1 MIIRRNQMSRVK
13 ERLENYRFLKERV
26 EYLENRLINV
36 KAISYSSYG
45 STGIPKTKQD
55 LILEKD
61 ELIKEMDITRNIVY
75 SIKDTKH
82 RCILCYRY
90 LDGMT
95 IEQVADEM
103 KYSSQHISRM
113 LKEALKELE
122 NEYK

>member
-1 MIIRRNQMSRVK
+1 MSRVK
-13 ERLENYRFLKERV
+13 EQLENYRFLKERV
-26 EYLENRLINV
+26 EYLENRLVNV
-36 KAISYSSYG
+36 KAINYSSYG

-61 ELIKEMDITRNIVY
+61 ELIKEMDETRNLVY

-103 KYSSQHISRM
+103 NYSSHHVWRM
-113 LKEALKELE
+113 LRDALNELE
-122 NEYK
+122 NAHKCT

>member
-1 MIIRRNQMSRVK
+1 MSRVK
-13 ERLENYRFLKERV
+13 EQLENYRFLKERV
-26 EYLENRLINV
+26 EYLENRLVNV

-45 STGIPKTKQD
+45 STGIPGIPKTKQD

-61 ELIKEMDITRNIVY
+61 ELIKEMDETRNLVY
-75 SIKDTKH
+75 SIKDTKF

-103 KYSSQHISRM
+103 NYSTHHIWKM
-113 LKEALKELE
+113 LRDALNVLE
-122 NEYK
+122 NAQKCE

>member
-1 MIIRRNQMSRVK
+1 MSRVK
-13 ERLENYRFLKERV
+13 EQLENYRFLKERV
-26 EYLENRLINV
+26 EYLENRLVNV

-45 STGIPKTKQD
+45 SIGIPKTKQD

-61 ELIKEMDITRNIVY
+61 ELIKEMDETRRLVY
-75 SIKDTKH
+75 SIKDTKL

-103 KYSSQHISRM
+103 NYSAHHVWKM
-113 LKEALKELE
+113 LRDALSELE
-122 NEYK
+122 NAHKCT

>member
-1 MIIRRNQMSRVK
+1 MSRVK

-61 ELIKEMDITRNIVY
+61 DLIKEMDITRNLVY
-75 SIKDTKH
+75 SIKDTKY